1 MNKAAILH
9 IPASEMAYY
18 ENKDELHLQLQSAH
32 NDLADVT
39 VLVGEVSGNNND
51 SWRYESFFMQKTFAT
66 RYHDYWEVTLK
77 LNKNE
82 AQYVFKVTDT
92 YGNVGLY
99 DAQRLCEATE
109 ENANS
114 PHGFIIEN
122 RDMRQVTQIP
132 DWVTKTVWYQIQIDR
147 FANGNDNLA
156 KLSENEDNTNQIL
169 GGDLTGILSKLDYLQ
184 NLGINGIVLS
194 SIFEGDGPFKLTT
207 NDFYSIDSQFGNK
220 DLFKMLVSNL
230 HRRNMKV
237 VLKMNL
243 AYLSD
248 NSRQWREI
256 LEEGQHAKYVD
267 WFNIKG
273 FLPKYSQDPHNK
285 NIVRANYKF
294 SELNPHYPTLN
305 LKNPEVQTYLI
316 QAIKY
321 WVEHFEIDGLIL
333 DHADKLSRECVHLLN
348 RNLKK
353 MKPDFYLVGKSE
365 LSTTSVV
372 QLGDFDA
379 MTDDALGNLL
389 LNFARDKKIAA
400 SEFKYQLSRQMLA
413 QNTKLSRVT
422 LRTLDDLTS
431 SRILTRCREN
441 KALMRSLL
449 TFMYLLKGSPAITYG
464 TELGLSGHDFPSNLV
479 GMDWNQE
486 DQDDKMMRF
495 IKVLNNFRLQN
506 YKILSEGSFEWG
518 QISDSY
524 DYVSFIRRKD
534 KRRLFAL
541 FNFGY
546 NGIKFVLPKHAK
558 LILGQNI
565 VDEKSEIGQY
575 GFVILEA

>member
-1 MNKAAILH
+1 M
-9 IPASEMAYY
+9 
-18 ENKDELHLQLQSAH
+18 
-32 NDLADVT
+32 
-39 VLVGEVSGNNND
+39 
-51 SWRYESFFMQKTFAT
+51 
-66 RYHDYWEVTLK
+66 
-77 LNKNE
+77 
-82 AQYVFKVTDT
+82 
-92 YGNVGLY
+92 
-99 DAQRLCEATE
+99 
-109 ENANS
+109 
-114 PHGFIIEN
+114 
-122 RDMRQVTQIP
+122 
-132 DWVTKTVWYQIQIDR
+132 
-147 FANGNDNLA
+147 
-156 KLSENEDNTNQIL
+156 
-169 GGDLTGILSKLDYLQ
+169 
-184 NLGINGIVLS
+184 
-194 SIFEGDGPFKLTT
+194 
-207 NDFYSIDSQFGNK
+207 
-220 DLFKMLVSNL
+220 
-230 HRRNMKV
+230 
-237 VLKMNL
+237 
-243 AYLSD
+243 
-248 NSRQWREI
+248 
-256 LEEGQHAKYVD
+256 
-267 WFNIKG
+267 
-273 FLPKYSQDPHNK
+273 
-285 NIVRANYKF
+285 
-294 SELNPHYPTLN
+294 
-305 LKNPEVQTYLI
+305 KNPEVQTYLI

-321 WVEHFEIDGLIL
+321 WVEHFAIDGLIL
-333 DHADKLSRECVHLLN
+333 DHADKLSREFVHLLN

-365 LSTTSVV
+365 MSNTSVV